1 MNGLLVPVRIDCR
14 LRVPEND
21 VNVPEPAAGAIP
33 ETSAVVVNEL
43 VVGWLLDGSLPR

>member
-1 MNGLLVPVRIDCR
+1 VNELVVPVRINCR

-21 VNVPEPAAGAIP
+21 VDVLEPAAGAIP

-43 VVGWLLDGSLPR
+43 VVG